1 MSRQVKD
8 VCRRVMLVN
17 YFAVDKIGK
26 SGGLSL
32 MWSSDIDVKITYYS
46 IHHIDMQ
53 VQTKNRKFQGCKR
66 VYGHLETNQKKHT
79 WTLLRRLS
87 GLFSLSWLCFGDF
100 KEILNCLQYLQS
112 CSFSF
117 QMMLQHRRTCYSC
130 PLLLAN
136 HLLIF
141 VSSTSLHLS
150 TFFESVSQCLL
161 FHCLFHIGCCFIK
174 HA

>member
-1 MSRQVKD
+1 MSRHVKD

-32 MWSSDIDVKITYYS
+32 MWSLDIDVKVTSYNR
-46 IHHIDMQ
+46 HHIEMQ
-53 VQTKNRKFQGCKR
+53 VQTAKRKFQGCTG

-87 GLFSLSWLCFGDF
+87 GLFSLPWLCFEDL
-100 KEILNCLQYLQS
+100 KEILNCLQYIQS

-117 QMMLQHRRTCYSC
+117 QMMLQHGRTWYSC
-130 PLLLAN
+130 PLPLAN
-136 HLLIF
+136 HPLIF
-141 VSSTSLHLS
+141 VSSTSIHLS
-150 TFFESVSQCLL
+150 TFFESISQCLL
-161 FHCLFHIGCCFIK
+161 FHCLFHTGYCFLK
-174 HA
+174 LA